1 LKGIQKMLVLKF
13 KPGQSLTL
21 REPDGT
27 ESVIHFRACSKSGTI
42 SVALDIPDDTEALRS
57 SVIERIQAAEAC
69 LS

>member
-1 LKGIQKMLVLKF
+1 MLVLKF

-42 SVALDIPDDTEALRS
+42 AVALDIPDDTEALRCSLLQRLES
-57 SVIERIQAAEAC
+57 SQTC